1 LAGHFNESGAG
12 SKNEFSPAKTELR
25 KTPRGPGIL
34 PGAGKSA
41 FAKPR
46 RITHIGRVNVPNA
59 ITLARLFLTGVFVA
73 GASFS
78 STAGHWIALVSFVIA
93 AISDFLDGYLARR
106 MGLVTPMGKLLD
118 PLADK
123 VLVCSAFVYLSVND
137 QISCPVWVT
146 VLIMARE
153 FLVTGLRQIAV
164 EAGQVLA
171 ADRLGKWKTG
181 LQLTYC
187 ITCLVWLAVQPL
199 DAGNPMFRLFQYL
212 SSPAGWLQPVSM
224 WLALGLT
231 LLSGWHYLW
240 ASRDLLS
247 TK

>member
-1 LAGHFNESGAG
+1 MVAQFSGFHPEKARV
-12 SKNEFSPAKTELR
+12 AIR
-25 KTPRGPGIL
+25 W
-34 PGAGKSA
+34 
-41 FAKPR
+41 
-46 RITHIGRVNVPNA
+46 RIIQSDCVNLPNA
-59 ITLARLFLTGVFVA
+59 ITLSRLFLTGIFVA
-73 GASFS
+73 GASLA

-93 AISDFLDGYLARR
+93 AISDFLDGYLARK

-123 VLVCSAFVYLSVND
+123 VLVCSAFVYLSAGGF
-137 QISCPVWVT
+137 CPVWVT
-146 VLIMARE
+146 VLILARE

-164 EAGQVLA
+164 EAGRVLA

-187 ITCLVWLAVQPL
+187 ITCLVWIAFQPL
-199 DAGNPMFRLFQYL
+199 DPANPVVHLIHYL
-212 SSPAGWLQPVSM
+212 SSPAGWLQPASM

-240 ASRDLLS
+240 ASRDLLA